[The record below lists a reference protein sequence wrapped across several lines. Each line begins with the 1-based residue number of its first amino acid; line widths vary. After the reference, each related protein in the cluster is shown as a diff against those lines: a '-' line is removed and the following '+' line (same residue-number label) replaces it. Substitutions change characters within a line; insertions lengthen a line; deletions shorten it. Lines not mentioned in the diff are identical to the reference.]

1 MAEAGVARRALV
13 ALRAGEKDDGSFD
26 LRVPAGL
33 GDRRPCRVTGFCAL
47 GCWLAALT
55 DRREPGLLFLPNSA
69 PIAA

>member
-26 LRVPAGL
+26 LRVPAGPE
-33 GDRRPCRVTGFCAL
+33 GRRPYRVTGFCAL
-47 GCWLAALT
+47 GCRLPALS
-55 DRREPGLLFLPNSA
+55 DRREPGLLLLPNSA